1 MSLTIEDFKYIKDIL
16 EKSRIRDPVVVQREG
31 RLRWEESEMVFKL
44 ETWLRSY
51 VQFRMKLPQWAGF
64 ERSDKLIKG

>member
-16 EKSRIRDPVVVQREG
+16 EKSRIKDPVVVQRG
-31 RLRWEESEMVFKL
+31 GKLRWEESKMVFKL
-44 ETWLRSY
+44 EGWLRSY
-51 VQFRMKLPQWAGF
+51 VRLRMKLPQWVGF